1 VKLLRWGIP
10 VVGLLALGGLL
21 WVSRS
26 ADPAVELRPTDQATL
41 SDGLT
46 AATIPGFPNYR
57 ENGSAPLQLHLLPA
71 RVTAPVVKLPPKL
84 GQITDEFVL
93 EHEEQPNPKGAP
105 RELVV
110 LRAPLPFPVSID
122 EQTFKPEGMEVRIDG
137 KLVPFSR
144 TPAPKAK
151 RSTWRITNK
160 YFILT
165 HPTLPAPGAVT
176 VRYHGVLEALDRHDP
191 AKAGLSPE
199 EFVRYD
205 MTIKGTTRHGLLLPA
220 PTIAEWDV
228 KMPTGGATFE
238 GWLALEPGPVDRPK
252 SDGAGV
258 TLSIVGKD
266 GAAVAVERQELLP
279 TEHDYVQWRVDLS
292 KWAGQDV
299 TVRLASDTLDT
310 PVLDWVFVGSP
321 SIWGPPES
329 DVRRVVVIALDTTR
343 PDHLSMFGY
352 GKPTTPEIDRWANT
366 GMVFDHTWS
375 TAPRTRPSFRS
386 STTGRL
392 PLPAVGATNIAQVF
406 QQHGFATQG
415 IVANVH
421 LQPRFD
427 FDVGFDAWQFDGKAN
442 VTDQVDR
449 SLAWLHEN
457 LERDTY
463 LFVHV
468 MDPHMPYDP
477 PEEYAAKFVNDP
489 DPELPPKVRREQVL
503 AWMNDKDPVLD
514 DRRKQNLVGLHDADL
529 AFTSAEL
536 GRFFDDLDKM
546 PGRTLVV
553 LHSDHGEEFWEHGGF
568 EHNHSLYDELVR
580 VVLVMR
586 PRGGLPQ
593 GQRLDAPVSL
603 MDIAPT
609 LYDLFGFTNAPE
621 VDGQS
626 LMPVMAGVSK
636 ASDRALPVGYLQYA
650 HERWGVVWHDHKY
663 VIHTG
668 SGLEEL
674 FDLTADP
681 DEKTNIADRT
691 DLEPYRLELK
701 EAHAIPIGPGW
712 RIALDLEPKDA
723 PMTIE
728 LPAPAIAADVLD
740 PEAIVQHRANIE
752 WGELPKKLPGDVG
765 HVTLS
770 DDKRKLTFTPGPD
783 ADGMLYVL
791 FDTAQPA
798 DGAKVALGDRILPL
812 SPAKRGQAWREGK
825 REILIDPGTV
835 VIPPPTEADRM
846 GIGPGAA
853 GAADEMAALCAL
865 GYIEC
870 EEEDEEGAVSDDDEG
885 AAEIE
890 HE

>member
-1 VKLLRWGIP
+1 MLFPLL
-10 VVGLLALGGLL
+10 
-21 WVSRS
+21 VSCMT
-26 ADPAVELRPTDQATL
+26 ADPAVKTPPGETPGEA
-41 SDGLT
+41 DGLT

-57 ENGSAPLQLHLLPA
+57 ENGALPLQLHLLPA

-84 GQITDEFVL
+84 AQITDEFVL
-93 EHEEQPNPKGAP
+93 EHEEQPNPKGAE

-110 LRAPLPFPVSID
+110 LRAPLPFPVAID
-122 EQTFKPEGMEVRIDG
+122 EETFKPEGMEVRIEG

-165 HPTLPAPGAVT
+165 HPTLPEPGQIT
-176 VRYHGVLEALDRHDP
+176 VRYEGVLRALDRHDP

-205 MTIKGTTRHGLLLPA
+205 MTIGGATRHGLLLPA
-220 PTIAEWDV
+220 PTTAEWDV
-228 KMPTGGATFE
+228 KLPDGGATFE

-252 SDGAGV
+252 SDGVGI

-266 GAAVAVERQELLP
+266 EAPVTVERREVLP
-279 TEHDYVQWRVDLS
+279 TDLDFVQWRVDLS
-292 KWAGQDV
+292 RWAGRDV
-299 TVRLASDTLDT
+299 TVRLASDTLET
-310 PVLDWVFVGSP
+310 AVLDWAFVGSP

-329 DVRRVVVIALDTTR
+329 DVRRVVVVALDTTR
-343 PDHLSMFGY
+343 PDHMSLFGY
-352 GKPTTPEIDRWANT
+352 EKPTTPEIDRWAGT
-366 GMVFDHTWS
+366 AMVFDRTWS

-406 QQHGFATQG
+406 QRHGFATQG

-427 FDVGFDAWQFDGKAN
+427 FDLGFDAWRFDGRAT

-449 SLAWLHEN
+449 SLQWLNEN
-457 LERDTY
+457 RERDTY

-477 PEEYAAKFVNDP
+477 PEEYGAKFVTDP
-489 DPELPPKVRREQVL
+489 DPGLPAKVRREQVL
-503 AWMNDKDPVLD
+503 AWMNANDPALD
-514 DRRKQNLVGLHDADL
+514 ERRKQHLVALHDGDL

-536 GRFFDDLDKM
+536 GRFFDEIDKM

-580 VVLVMR
+580 AVLILR
-586 PRGGLPQ
+586 PRGGVPE
-593 GQRLDAPVSL
+593 GRRLTAPASL

-609 LYDLFGFTNAPE
+609 LYDLFGFPDAPE
-621 VDGQS
+621 VDGES
-626 LMPVMAGVSK
+626 LMPLMAGVAK
-636 ASDRALPVGYLQYA
+636 GDDRALPVGYLQYA
-650 HERWGVVWHDHKY
+650 HERWGVVWNGHKY

-674 FDLTADP
+674 FDLSADP
-681 DEKTNIADRT
+681 DEMKNIAEQI
-691 DLEPYRLELK
+691 DLEPYRLKAK

-712 RIALDLEPKDA
+712 RIALDLDPKDA
-723 PMTIE
+723 PLRIE
-728 LPAPAIAADVLD
+728 LPAPAVAAGVLD
-740 PEAIVQHRANIE
+740 PESIVQHRANIE
-752 WGELPKKLPGDVG
+752 WGELPKKLPADVG

-770 DDKRKLTFTPGPD
+770 DDKKTITFTPGAV

-791 FDTAQPA
+791 FDAAQAP
-798 DGAKVALGDRILPL
+798 DGAKVVLGERGLPL

-825 REILIDPGTV
+825 REVLIAPGTV

-853 GAADEMAALCAL
+853 GAADETQTLCAL
-865 GYIEC
+865 GYLTGEEC
-870 EEEDEEGAVSDDDEG
+870 DEEGGILDDDG
-885 AAEIE
+885 PTPEIQ